1 MLGSA
6 WSASQSST
14 PRAPLD
20 EKAFTENGTKC
31 GSQGAGGKDC
41 WPFHRYDEKALKKEN
56 PIFNKCCTPCM
67 EKFSGDLSLLEI
79 PNHVK
84 RKVMKR
90 FERYHEH
97 FYKVNAPSTHVRDR
111 GHGQGHTDANKSE
124 RSSIVPEM
132 SLLETSLD
140 HSLNLESDKSGEWLV
155 LRSKEIFSFVYRI
168 KCCGT

>member
-1 MLGSA
+1 MRCQCVESAVLKAKLAILVSICVLGSA

-20 EKAFTENGTKC
+20 EKAFTGNGTKC

-56 PIFNKCCTPCM
+56 PIFNKCCRPCM

-90 FERYHEH
+90 FDIMKDSYE
-97 FYKVNAPSTHVRDR
+97 
-111 GHGQGHTDANKSE
+111 
-124 RSSIVPEM
+124 
-132 SLLETSLD
+132 
-140 HSLNLESDKSGEWLV
+140 
-155 LRSKEIFSFVYRI
+155 
-168 KCCGT
+168 